1 MTKNDT
7 LVPEVHL
14 EIVRWVNKVGK
25 QGREGRA
32 LTGADT

>member
-14 EIVRWVNKVGK
+14 EVGK